1 MNRAASPA
9 LLLLTA
15 AAQPSS
21 APLTVDINEAGR
33 TLATLNDWRAI
44 IFVLVILLFLQLIER
59 WWSSREARL
68 ERKEN
73 AELARSFAAS
83 ADKMAEVLSSVRA
96 EMMVLRAL
104 TSRVES
110 NHG

>member
-1 MNRAASPA
+1 MNGGAAPG
-9 LLLLTA
+9 LLVLTA
-15 AAQPSS
+15 GAQPSS
-21 APLTVDINEAGR
+21 APLAVDINEAGR

-83 ADKMAEVLSSVRA
+83 ADKVANALGSVQG
-96 EMMVLRAL
+96 ELMVLRAL

-110 NHG
+110 NHV